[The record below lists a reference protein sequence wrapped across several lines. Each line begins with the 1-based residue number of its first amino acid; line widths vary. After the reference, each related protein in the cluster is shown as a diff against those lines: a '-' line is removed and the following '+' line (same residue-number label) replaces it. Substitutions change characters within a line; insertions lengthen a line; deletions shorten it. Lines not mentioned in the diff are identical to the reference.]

1 MSDSQVTTGFSE
13 KVSIKR
19 VYFTGT
25 DLLAVGYAL
34 CYDAATNFSWAQK
47 SGALNAFGV
56 ASYPSSLHDTS
67 AGSTALA
74 GTDLVSASDQNVTRV
89 INVIKP
95 TTATLNFFAGV
106 VKDSPQGSLLG
117 PCWVNIY
124 VPTANGQGVPVFTS
138 ANCTIDVTGLTVVN
152 GSYAMAAVTGSQVAL
167 ATALATWDRS
177 TTNGQIFARLGG
189 AIATAGATTSSGI
202 AAVVTITT
210 TAPLAIPLSSRVVQ
224 YLDTTTVA
232 GALTLADGFE
242 GQTLS
247 IQIVVPSGTGGSVT
261 ITPADPGNFATLIAP
276 VNAKTEFSIT
286 FRSGKWWLE
295 GAATSSSTYAVL
307 LS

>member
-1 MSDSQVTTGFSE
+1 MSDSQVTTSISE

-25 DLLAVGYAL
+25 DLLQPGYAL
-34 CYDAATNFSWAQK
+34 CYDAATNFTWAGIGAVLNSFGGASAPNNLHN
-47 SGALNAFGV
+47 SG
-56 ASYPSSLHDTS
+56 T
-67 AGSTALA
+67 GSIALA
-74 GTDLVSASDQNVTRV
+74 GTDLMSASDPNIARV

-106 VKDSPQGSLLG
+106 VKDSPQGSLQG

-124 VPTANGQGVPVFTS
+124 IPTANGQAVPVYTN
-138 ANCTIDVTGLTVVN
+138 ANATIDSTGLTVVN
-152 GSYAMAAVTGSQVAL
+152 GSYAMAASVGSQVAL
-167 ATALATWDRS
+167 ATALQTWNY
-177 TTNGQIFARLGG
+177 TAAAGLLLARLGG
-189 AIATAGATTSSGI
+189 AIATASNTTSSGV
-202 AAVVTITT
+202 AAVVTILNTT
-210 TAPLAIPLSSRVVQ
+210 PLVIPLTSRVVQ

-242 GQTLS
+242 GQGLN
-247 IQIVVPSGTGGSVT
+247 IQIVVPAGGGGSVT

-276 VNAKTEFSIT
+276 VNAKTEFTLT

-295 GAATSSSTYAVL
+295 GAATSSATYAVL